1 LAVAV
6 PWSEME
12 ASTMDENDSYSNNG
26 GHAWQGRR
34 IEKNEKGL
42 ALGLEKWKR
51 FGARFRKRHIL

>member
-26 GHAWQGRR
+26 GHA
-34 IEKNEKGL
+34 
-42 ALGLEKWKR
+42 
-51 FGARFRKRHIL
+51 